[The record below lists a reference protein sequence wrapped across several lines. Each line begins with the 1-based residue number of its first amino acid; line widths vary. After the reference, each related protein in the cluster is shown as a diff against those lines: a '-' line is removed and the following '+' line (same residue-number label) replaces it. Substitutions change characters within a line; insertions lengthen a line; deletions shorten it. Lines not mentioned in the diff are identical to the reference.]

1 MKIVLQ
7 KVSQASVTVNNEI
20 ISKISKGYMLLVGI
34 STEDTL
40 EDINKLSNKVL
51 SLRLFENPDKEGDY
65 WRLNIKQI
73 DNGQI
78 LSVSQFTLLARTN
91 KGSKPDFHMAAKG
104 HIAIDLYNAFLQ
116 NLRKELGEDRVKD
129 GQFGAMMSCQLIN
142 EGPVTILLDSKNKE

>member
-1 MKIVLQ
+1 MKIVIQ

-34 STEDTL
+34 SSEDTI

-51 SLRLFENPDKEGDY
+51 NLRLFENPEKEGDY
-65 WRLNIKQI
+65 WKLNIKQI

-91 KGSKPDFHMAAKG
+91 RGSKPDFHMAAKG
-104 HIAIDLYNAFLQ
+104 HIAIDLYNEFLK
-116 NLRKELGEDRVKD
+116 NLRKELGEARVKD

-142 EGPVTILLDSKNKE
+142 EGPVTILLDSKN